1 MAQLRYG
8 ELREGVWVR
17 PANLDPDRLHSAR
30 AERDRDC
37 LTATATALEADASA
51 LWDLAGWSDTAEE
64 LLAAMAE
71 SKPQLAGGDHTA
83 LLVVLRSTDTEGHA
97 LGGFTAKDGRAAVA
111 GFLGAD
117 GVQVVAV
124 HALERFGHLLW
135 RGLGLSWKQTMSAP
149 IFFSDVARPLVALAR
164 MPFTLKETS
173 FTG

>member
-83 LLVVLRSTDTEGHA
+83 LAPGFVLNAAVLRHFQHDPLLPAELLPDVWPGTELRVAFDHY
-97 LGGFTAKDGRAAVA
+97 DRAYW
-111 GFLGAD
+111 G
-117 GVQVVAV
+117 
-124 HALERFGHLLW
+124 LLRSW
-135 RGLGLSWKQTMSAP
+135 LRG
-149 IFFSDVARPLVALAR
+149 
-164 MPFTLKETS
+164 
-173 FTG
+173 